1 MCEVVDESTL
11 KCDGV
16 EITWLKHAGFRIK
29 GSVVIYIDPY
39 EIKTELEK
47 ADLILITHDHFDHM
61 DMKSIRLL
69 SKDETVIVGCTVE
82 GYESFRLSIGDSV
95 NIKGVEIRAVPAY
108 NVNKPYHK
116 KGECIGYV
124 VNIDGIRIYH
134 AGDTDKIPE
143 MKEIDVDVALLP
155 IGGTYTMDVK
165 EAIEAAKD
173 INAKVFVPMH
183 YGEIGLKA
191 DPLEFKRNVE
201 NAVVLKP
208 LLS

>member
-69 SKDETVIVGCTVE
+69 SKDETVIVGCVVE

-191 DPLEFKRNVE
+191 DPLEFERNVE

-208 LLS
+208 FLS